1 MGRNMENIFSVIMKQ
16 INSFNKENLVIAVD
30 GRCAAGKTTLAG
42 MIQKETGCNVIHMDH
57 FFLQPGQR
65 TKERLDEPGGNVDYE
80 RMRKEV
86 LIPLSQ
92 RQAFAYQPFD
102 CKSMELTGEI
112 KIEPASLAI
121 IEGSY
126 SCHPVLW
133 DFYDLRVF
141 LDIDSEEQIRRI
153 RRRNGTEAVSV
164 FRDRWIPLEEWYF
177 SVYSIQERCSMVFNN
192 KFV

>member
-1 MGRNMENIFSVIMKQ
+1 MENIFSVIMKQ

-80 RMRKEV
+80 RVRKEV

-92 RQAFAYQPFD
+92 GKAFSYKPFD
-102 CKSMELTGEI
+102 CKSMKLSAPVRI
-112 KIEPASLAI
+112 MPAAVTL

-133 DFYDLRVF
+133 DFYDWRIF
-141 LDIDSEEQIRRI
+141 LDINPEEQLRRI
-153 RRRNGTEAVSV
+153 KCRNGNEAASV
-164 FRDRWIPLEEWYF
+164 FSNKWIPMEEKYF
-177 SVYSIQERCSMVFNN
+177 MEYNIQKRCDLVL
-192 KFV
+192 

>member
-1 MGRNMENIFSVIMKQ
+1 M
-16 INSFNKENLVIAVD
+16 
-30 GRCAAGKTTLAG
+30 
-42 MIQKETGCNVIHMDH
+42 
-57 FFLQPGQR
+57 
-65 TKERLDEPGGNVDYE
+65 DYE
-80 RMRKEV
+80 RVRKEV

-112 KIEPASLAI
+112 KIEPDILGHYRRFLQLPPCFYGI
-121 IEGSY
+121 
-126 SCHPVLW
+126 
-133 DFYDLRVF
+133 FYDLRVF